1 MKKRILVPT
10 LAVGALLIGSLV
22 MAGPGGYGRG
32 NCDGDGKSNG
42 NGRGM
47 MNYEQHEERMGQRMD
62 RMETILDLTEEQKGQ
77 LETLLN
83 QRYQD
88 KQDLREQMQASREAM
103 REARNADTFN
113 EADFRAK
120 SAVQAEL
127 KTEMMV
133 ENAKLKQQIR
143 VLLTPEQLEKA
154 DTLSGLMGGS
164 GKGRHHGSNG
174 RGF

>member
-22 MAGPGGYGRG
+22 MAGPGGYGKG
-32 NCDGDGKSNG
+32 NCDGGSNG
-42 NGRGM
+42 KGSEA

-103 REARNADTFN
+103 REARNAETFN

-127 KTEMMV
+127 KTERMV

-143 VLLTPEQLEKA
+143 ALLTPEQLEKA

-164 GKGRHHGSNG
+164 GKGRHHGGYG